1 MIYSIIVSTLY
12 FAAVGVFALRL
23 INESGV
29 SLQNGFCKKVCTYSI
44 SDERETN
51 IGIKKCIKIFG
62 IAFLFRIAVLL
73 FSWLVY
79 GLLQHTKITPLFEFL
94 NNWNLWDGPHY
105 IDMTENGYAWTMMDG
120 KSKWLMFLSLHY
132 WIVRIFNVVCLNYVL
147 SELIVSYLYY
157 GIGCVILYKL
167 LLMDYSRK
175 TAMLS
180 IILLSLSP
188 INFVFGAV
196 APESRFFL
204 TTVAIFYA
212 IRKHNWLAVGILGI
226 VAALMRSFSILMI
239 VPAVVEWLGTS
250 KIFEMIKE
258 KRFKEIGRE
267 IISFLPSLIML
278 GGVVMYFLINYI
290 TAGNP
295 FTNSQNEEFQ
305 FFGSTL
311 HMMFSKTFPITENR
325 SLFMIWLVSAILAVV
340 MIVLTSRKIRL
351 MYLVFMLTYFAY
363 NLGGSLN
370 LSRFLLCMFP
380 IYFEV
385 ANFCRKRRGLDFI
398 ALAISAVLFGIYVV
412 GYIIAHQVV

>member
-1 MIYSIIVSTLY
+1 MIYSIVVSTLY
-12 FAAVGVFALRL
+12 FVAVGVFVLRL
-23 INESGV
+23 INESGI
-29 SLQNGFCKKVCTYSI
+29 SLKNGFCKKVCTYSI

-51 IGIKKCIKIFG
+51 IGIKQCIKIFG

-73 FSWLVY
+73 FSWGVY
-79 GLLQHTKITPLFEFL
+79 GFLQHAKIPLSEFL
-94 NNWNLWDGPHY
+94 NNWNFWDGPHY
-105 IDMTENGYAWTMMDG
+105 VDMIETGFGEKIMEV
-120 KSKWLMFLSLHY
+120 KSKWLLLLSLHY

-226 VAALMRSFSILMI
+226 VAALMRSFSVLMS

-278 GGVVMYFLINYI
+278 GGVVMYLLINYI
-290 TAGNP
+290 TEGNP

-325 SLFMIWLVSAILAVV
+325 SLFMIWLVSAILAVI

-370 LSRFLLCMFP
+370 LSRFLFCMFP
-380 IYFEV
+380 ICFDV
-385 ANFCRKRRGLDFI
+385 SDFCRKKRGLDI
-398 ALAISAVLFGIYVV
+398 IVVTISTILFGIYVV
-412 GYIIAHQVV
+412 GYIIAHQVL

>member
-51 IGIKKCIKIFG
+51 MGIKQCIKIFG

-73 FSWLVY
+73 FSWFVY

-311 HMMFSKTFPITENR
+311 HIMFSKTFPITENR

-412 GYIIAHQVV
+412 GYIIAHKVV